1 MAAALEELINNIQEM
16 VQEAWTLPLSSD
28 KCVIERER
36 MLDLIDE
43 LRSTLPADIKMAAE
57 IVQQKNQMM
66 SEGRR
71 ELDTMRKRLE
81 EEARKMLSK
90 TEIMQEAR
98 KRAKEIIGNAEIC
111 AAPRAST
118 ATSRSSA
125 PRKRWHCRQKRSR
138 RRAQSSAQP
147 ERTAKRQIFSGEDE
161 IFRPPFSL
169 FCDGACGQGKR
180 HDCEHMCENSKNREN
195 RRKTGTF
202 RA

>member
-66 SEGRR
+66 SDGRR

-81 EEARKMLSK
+81 EEARKMLNK

-98 KRAKEIIGNAEIC
+98 KRAKEIIGNAEIQ
-111 AAPRAST
+111 AREL
-118 ATSRSSA
+118 
-125 PRKRWHCRQKRSR
+125 
-138 RRAQSSAQP
+138 RRAAG
-147 ERTAKRQIFSGEDE
+147 ERTEEALALSAEEVKKARAK
-161 IFRPPFSL
+161 
-169 FCDGACGQGKR
+169 
-180 HDCEHMCENSKNREN
+180 
-195 RRKTGTF
+195 F
-202 RA
+202 RAAGKNG

>member
-66 SEGRR
+66 SDGRR

-81 EEARKMLSK
+81 EEARKMLNK

-98 KRAKEIIGNAEIC
+98 KRAKEIIGNAEIQARELRR
-111 AAPRAST
+111 AAGEYCDESLKRTEEALALSAEEVKKARANS
-118 ATSRSSA
+118 
-125 PRKRWHCRQKRSR
+125 PRSR
-138 RRAQSSAQP
+138 K
-147 ERTAKRQIFSGEDE
+147 ERLKDRFFGEDE

-169 FCDGACGQGKR
+169 FCAGTRGQGKR
-180 HDCEHMCENSKNREN
+180 HDCEHMCENSKS
-195 RRKTGTF
+195 
-202 RA
+202 

>member
-66 SEGRR
+66 SDGRR

-81 EEARKMLSK
+81 EEARKMLNK

-98 KRAKEIIGNAEIC
+98 KRAKEIIGNAEIQ
-111 AAPRAST
+111 AREL
-118 ATSRSSA
+118 
-125 PRKRWHCRQKRSR
+125 
-138 RRAQSSAQP
+138 RRADGHIPPAGR
-147 ERTAKRQIFSGEDE
+147 RTC
-161 IFRPPFSL
+161 PPQRYRGDWSR
-169 FCDGACGQGKR
+169 GA
-180 HDCEHMCENSKNREN
+180 
-195 RRKTGTF
+195 GTPGVP
-202 RA
+202 RG